1 MALELIQRGAASY
14 EGERVT
20 AAERQRLRRA
30 AGAAPLGGIDPDF
43 IRYAVI
49 DDIVHGWDNRGPS
62 GFAEVWGKVWRESLR
77 PPPALSVAEWADRY
91 REVAVGTS
99 AAPGRWDTQRVP
111 FMREPMEA
119 CSPGHPCKAVVV
131 VKGVQMAGT
140 ECCVLNVIGHA
151 IDIYPRNI
159 LLCMPTLESAEAF
172 SRERLEPMIRGSGR
186 LAARTIDARQTVRQ
200 KFFAGGAVHLVG
212 ANSVAG
218 LSSRALPMTICD
230 EVDACIANSAG
241 SGNPIKLLAART
253 TTFAAERKEIF
264 LGSPINAPDET
275 GILQMWADSS
285 RGRLETACPDCGA
298 WQLLAWERMDTAEA
312 VLACTACGAYNGQ
325 HAWQGTGETA
335 LRWVHEV
342 PEHPTQGFKLSG
354 LNSPWLNWGRDL
366 CTEFKEAERLA
377 RLGDESLLR
386 VFYNTKL
393 ARYVPV
399 GGAAYQGGSLP

>member
-1 MALELIQRGAASY
+1 MASALERLEARRY
-14 EGERVT
+14 EGERVSD
-20 AAERQRLRRA
+20 AERWRLRLRKK
-30 AGAAPLGGIDPDF
+30 GPPLGEVELL
-43 IRYAVI
+43 RYDVFQGNF
-49 DDIVHGWDNRGPS
+49 VKGWEDWSAS
-62 GFAEVWGKVWRESLR
+62 GFRKIWGKVWRESLR
-77 PPPALSVAEWADRY
+77 PPPALSIAEWSDRY

-99 AAPGRWDTQRVP
+99 AAPGRWDTRRVP

-172 SRERLEPMIRGSGR
+172 SRERLEPMIRGTAR
-186 LAARTIDARQTVRQ
+186 LAARAIDSRQTVRQ

-218 LSSRALPMTICD
+218 LSSRALPVTIMD

-241 SGNPIKLLAART
+241 SGNPVKLLAART

-264 LGSPINAPDET
+264 LGSPLNAPDET
-275 GILQMWADSS
+275 GVLQMWADSS

-298 WQLLAWERMDTAEA
+298 WQVLAWERMDTAEA
-312 VLACTACGAYNGQ
+312 LLACTACGAYNGQ
-325 HAWQGTGETA
+325 HAWQSVGEAGVA
-335 LRWVHEV
+335 LGARSAGASDARVLAQRAQFAV
-342 PEHPTQGFKLSG
+342 
-354 LNSPWLNWGRDL
+354 
-366 CTEFKEAERLA
+366 A
-377 RLGDESLLR
+377 RLG
-386 VFYNTKL
+386 
-393 ARYVPV
+393 ARFMRTVP
-399 GGAAYQGGSLP
+399 